1 MKQATNLKFFVKSI
15 YIHLF
20 LIDHARREDRE
31 DCIIFHSLQ
40 APTAVNITMERQ
52 GLDSMDKVFDYVSDF
67 QFSFG
72 FTK

>member
-1 MKQATNLKFFVKSI
+1 MKSI
-15 YIHLF
+15 YIFIYIF